1 MVTLDRK
8 TIKRINGLIF
18 SANSNESYTE
28 KITADRDYIYFKGA
42 KLRRLLPGFIDTD
55 QIVLTLQHYGVAN
68 IKY

>member
-1 MVTLDRK
+1 MITIDRK
-8 TIKRINGLIF
+8 TIRRINGSTF

-28 KITADRDYIYFKGA
+28 KITADRDYIYFRGEKM
-42 KLRRLLPGFIDTD
+42 RRLLPRFIDTD

>member
-1 MVTLDRK
+1 MVTIDRK
-8 TIKRINGLIF
+8 TIRRINGSIF

-28 KITADRDYIYFKGA
+28 KITADRDYIYFRGEKM
-42 KLRRLLPGFIDTD
+42 RRLLPGFIDAD